1 MDAGFHKEP
10 SMSPREAETAPPI
23 PTARAPTGTRR
34 NVAVS
39 TAEETSLRSVSG
51 AVPCAPA
58 PRATRRRSRKSGPPG
73 LVRLRFI
80 DQQNR
85 NVIFYPVLHSTR
97 RTKELL
103 LLCTILQLTPA
114 FRANEDLQQGRIE
127 RHDQA
132 F

>member
-1 MDAGFHKEP
+1 
-10 SMSPREAETAPPI
+10 
-23 PTARAPTGTRR
+23 
-34 NVAVS
+34 VAVS
-39 TAEETSLRSVSG
+39 AAEETLLRSVSG

-58 PRATRRRSRKSGPPG
+58 PRATRRRSRKSAPAG

-85 NVIFYPVLHSTR
+85 NVIFYPVLQSTR

-103 LLCTILQLTPA
+103 LLYTILQLTPA